1 MKIKYLYLFII
12 MNLMIVLPLLFIGI
26 KFRNE
31 KLGAENY
38 LINTQL
44 YPISGETQP
53 IEEVPPDVGPDSKVH
68 QSLVIVQVLLVVL
81 LFSFVLIRHQLHRN
95 RLRSH
100 SHILHTRTRKGLS

>member
-12 MNLMIVLPLLFIGI
+12 MNLMIIIPLLFIGI

-44 YPISGETQP
+44 YPISGETQQT
-53 IEEVPPDVGPDSKVH
+53 EEVSPDVGSSSNVH
-68 QSLVIVQVLLVVL
+68 QSLVFVQVILVVL
-81 LFSFVLIRHQLHRN
+81 LLSFVAIRSNNRRRKYSRHRIHN
-95 RLRSH
+95 
-100 SHILHTRTRKGLS
+100 RKGLRKLS